1 MEHCTNCGTGVPDN
15 ANYCSK
21 CGLMLS
27 SVKKE
32 EVYETGRTEPGVSK
46 DFQEYHGSSQHELLE
61 SIKGGSIILMF
72 GALLFI
78 ASSGMSSSI
87 TLSNYFAYFLLGIG
101 IILLI
106 SFLFHLRLPNSR
118 SYQYG
123 DLIGGIILFAT
134 GILCI
139 YGFDRYFWSIAIV
152 SVGIYVISMKIIK
165 VFAGREAR
173 A

>member
-1 MEHCTNCGTGVPDN
+1 MEYCGNCGIEVPDN

-21 CGLMLS
+21 CGSMLGS
-27 SVKKE
+27 GKKE
-32 EVYETGRTEPGVSK
+32 EVYETGRIGLGVSK
-46 DFQEYHGSSQHELLE
+46 NAQKSYESSQHELLE
-61 SIKGGSIILMF
+61 SIKGGLIILMF

-87 TLSNYFAYFLLGIG
+87 TLSNYLAYFLLGIG
-101 IILLI
+101 IILLV
-106 SFLFHLRLPNSR
+106 SFLIHLRLPKSR
-118 SYQYG
+118 LYQYG
-123 DLIGGIILFAT
+123 DIIGGIILFSI

-152 SVGIYVISMKIIK
+152 SVGIYVISMKIVK
-165 VFAGREAR
+165 FLAGKGAR